1 MDFND
6 LQPLDQGIEPQTP
19 SGVVSISVD
28 PETES
33 ECDQSSGYDPDGS
46 IREVEAQLQ
55 HQHQEYQG
63 VTIKTPY
70 YSIANE
76 SNLALFFP
84 CTSVFLTF
92 NTFS

>member
-6 LQPLDQGIEPQTP
+6 LQPLDQGNEHQTP

-28 PETES
+28 PETSS
-33 ECDQSSGYDPDGS
+33 ECDQSSGYDPEGS

-55 HQHQEYQG
+55 HQHQEYPG
-63 VTIKTPY
+63 VTVKTPD

-76 SNLALFFP
+76 SNLTSLFHYIG
-84 CTSVFLTF
+84 FLL
-92 NTFS
+92 

>member
-6 LQPLDQGIEPQTP
+6 LQPLDQGNEHRTP

-28 PETES
+28 PETGS
-33 ECDQSSGYDPDGS
+33 ECDQSSGYDPEGS

-63 VTIKTPY
+63 VTIKTITPY
-70 YSIANE
+70 YSNE
-76 SNLALFFP
+76 SNLALFFH
-84 CTSVFLTF
+84 FI
-92 NTFS
+92 

>member
-6 LQPLDQGIEPQTP
+6 LQPLDQGNEHRTP

-28 PETES
+28 PETGS
-33 ECDQSSGYDPDGS
+33 ECDQSSGYDPEGS

-70 YSIANE
+70 YSLANE
-76 SNLALFFP
+76 SNLALFFH
-84 CTSVFLTF
+84 FI
-92 NTFS
+92 